1 MLYPTFYYDVL
12 YNLTYKVGN
21 SVYDTQSYFA
31 GDSILPPAN
40 PTITGQAFNG
50 WTNLPSTM
58 PANDVEVSASLTPID
73 YTLSY
78 YVDSSLWNSDT
89 YHYGDAITARSVPE
103 KHLYT
108 SLGWSPSVPATMP
121 ANDLSV
127 SAVYEANSLS
137 SQYVFDS
144 LDELPKFREKLYNDT
159 TEATRKGN
167 LLNVVASPY
176 SEAYLDENEQ
186 EINVYPVYVVTP
198 SAAQVKSGYY
208 LRQMPVPDPIYLKI
222 ENSYFELTFEKKREN
237 GIIYTVAEEAA
248 TETPAYYY
256 EVSSTDVIYGD
267 KFGVLYEMLVPN
279 SENFANLTGNQL
291 TIASHSYTRTSSII
305 NDKVV
310 FEHNYTFDSD
320 FIESWEIDTN
330 LNELEEAQIHRIF
343 FISGQAEVEVPADSS
358 LFLHIFYPFGTEI
371 DWTDLLS
378 KYKASGLDATDLTQY
393 KITGFLGTTPKMG
406 KENLIVEINY
416 DKILPDDFIVLTYI
430 ADDEIYSV
438 YPATPNSSVVPK
450 PEQNPVKQGYDF
462 VAWDPSISTV
472 PAVDTSLYAT
482 WAEAQDSS
490 TVDPSTDSSVEP
502 RYTAAYYLDDV
513 LYHTV
518 SLHEGDE
525 FEVLPDVVRTGYVFS
540 GWKMH
545 DESAIPSAMPAA
557 DISLDATMEER
568 QPSLHT
574 LTYKLDDTTYKAYQV
589 DYGWPLT
596 EDPIVI
602 RQGKLFSGWHWPDN
616 TKPLTMPDEDVTVDG
631 SLSNDPDYG
640 IDLPDDPTE
649 SSHVLTYYYNSS
661 VYGTQTYAFDASIVP
676 LAAPASPGEDYTWSG
691 WLGIPETMP
700 AHDVTTLGRY
710 LKPDD
715 SSDSSSGGS
724 TKAYMVRYV
733 TKPGGARDDTQT
745 VVVKTVDVS
754 QGTVH
759 TVDCSLNLDEGIIFD
774 GWYLDS
780 SIVESFVMP
789 RNDVRLTGY
798 LYDENNIDTSI
809 AGYHKV
815 AWYVHYTESDAW
827 KLHKVQQYHEG
838 DTIVEPETP
847 VAPEH
852 LELDFDKWG
861 DYPETMPDHDVS
873 VYGTF
878 KYREKSFKVYYWLR
892 DGGDLTGVTT
902 RLHYET
908 TCQWGVRHTLIPLIE
923 TPEGK
928 KLDGWYWHRFDIY
941 DQSNPYSAKRYGE
954 DFIMPYKDVN
964 IYCDIWDAD
973 ADVAIP
979 GYYRINW
986 MLQYSEVS
994 RQSTNTAL
1002 FKREF
1007 LRENDSIIDPSI
1019 NPTYPVE
1026 SAGMIFDYWEEHPE
1040 TMPAANIEIWGHF
1053 KYNHLAHN
1061 IVYKYVDVATN
1072 QEVTFDT
1079 STCVGGQQYSFATAK
1094 PADVSGY
1101 IFDGW
1106 YFKRQQ
1112 VFGFEQGVY
1121 HAGPTRLGYSY
1132 CKDVSTITMPDN
1144 DVYVWGEYLDDDTQW
1159 DVPGYHKVI
1168 YTRRLPKGA
1177 TAQNPET
1184 EIMMQWKT
1192 ERFKEGDTITYATA
1206 PVINHYTATAWHLE
1220 DATQTLPTVMGTEDI
1235 YVFCEYNY
1243 AFNTHN
1249 VIYKYGFTPDAVD
1262 SSVYRTVECTEGS
1275 TYTFITEKPAAPEG
1289 YLIEGWYFP
1298 RQQVF
1303 GFETGAHYAGNHIGC
1318 SYTADVPQIR
1328 MPDNDVLVYCKYV
1341 QNSGQDLPG
1350 YYKLKY
1356 IVTYPPGATSQN
1368 PEIWWTSTFKT
1379 EQYQQGDTI
1388 TYATGPTVGHYTF
1401 TGWHLEDTTQT
1412 LPTTMGSEDITV
1424 YGTFTYAANTHN
1436 VTYKYGFTPD
1446 AADSSVYRTVQ
1457 VQEGSQYSWIT
1468 DKPAPPDGYLIEG
1481 WYFKRQQVFGF
1492 QPGSYSAGT
1501 HVGCSYCVDV
1511 PTITMPDNDVEA
1523 YCQYV
1528 ADSGQD
1534 LPGYYK
1540 LSYYMYCP
1548 PGSDAYHPETWYTK
1562 LLKTEQYEA
1571 GATITYA
1578 TAPEIAHYNF
1588 SGWHLEDGSSVLPMV
1603 MPSNDLVVKGEYSYT
1618 PNVHNV
1624 IYQYGTSPDGQ
1635 DASIFRTV
1643 QVTEGSTYSWI
1654 TDKPAA
1660 PEGYIRDGW
1669 YFKRQE
1675 VFGFETGT
1683 HYAGT
1688 HLGCSYCTD
1697 VPQIVM
1703 PDKDIH
1709 AYLQFVESGGP
1720 NPIAGYRKVYWLIR
1734 YTDTM
1739 YWMNYLTEDYEVGQT
1754 IVRPTD
1760 PSPYPTASGQL
1771 VFDHWSAYPTTM
1783 PDNDLNI
1790 YGYFRAQ
1797 GNQYAVTYNIVTV
1810 PESGP
1815 RQYESYVVYW
1825 EAGTAFVAD
1834 PRPPVKTGYYW
1845 DGWQGVPQ
1853 TMPNHDV
1860 IITGYYYPGDEEDP
1874 QPPEPPTPVTY
1885 TLSYYEEDNTTLVGT
1900 QTYAE
1905 GDTIVPLSHPD
1916 VIGYRNNGWQ
1926 TLPINMKMPASN
1938 LRVHKSYTKIP
1949 TVVYYADD
1957 SIYAVQTYEIGDRV
1971 AMPADNDPQKTGYRF
1986 MGWSPNLYDTLIVDD
2001 STLTTHAVFEKLY
2014 KITYIIED

>member
-1 MLYPTFYYDVL
+1 
-12 YNLTYKVGN
+12 
-21 SVYDTQSYFA
+21 
-31 GDSILPPAN
+31 
-40 PTITGQAFNG
+40 
-50 WTNLPSTM
+50 
-58 PANDVEVSASLTPID
+58 
-73 YTLSY
+73 
-78 YVDSSLWNSDT
+78 
-89 YHYGDAITARSVPE
+89 
-103 KHLYT
+103 
-108 SLGWSPSVPATMP
+108 
-121 ANDLSV
+121 
-127 SAVYEANSLS
+127 
-137 SQYVFDS
+137 
-144 LDELPKFREKLYNDT
+144 
-159 TEATRKGN
+159 
-167 LLNVVASPY
+167 
-176 SEAYLDENEQ
+176 
-186 EINVYPVYVVTP
+186 
-198 SAAQVKSGYY
+198 
-208 LRQMPVPDPIYLKI
+208 
-222 ENSYFELTFEKKREN
+222 
-237 GIIYTVAEEAA
+237 
-248 TETPAYYY
+248 
-256 EVSSTDVIYGD
+256 
-267 KFGVLYEMLVPN
+267 
-279 SENFANLTGNQL
+279 
-291 TIASHSYTRTSSII
+291 
-305 NDKVV
+305 
-310 FEHNYTFDSD
+310 
-320 FIESWEIDTN
+320 
-330 LNELEEAQIHRIF
+330 
-343 FISGQAEVEVPADSS
+343 
-358 LFLHIFYPFGTEI
+358 
-371 DWTDLLS
+371 
-378 KYKASGLDATDLTQY
+378 
-393 KITGFLGTTPKMG
+393 
-406 KENLIVEINY
+406 
-416 DKILPDDFIVLTYI
+416 
-430 ADDEIYSV
+430 
-438 YPATPNSSVVPK
+438 
-450 PEQNPVKQGYDF
+450 
-462 VAWDPSISTV
+462 
-472 PAVDTSLYAT
+472 
-482 WAEAQDSS
+482 
-490 TVDPSTDSSVEP
+490 
-502 RYTAAYYLDDV
+502 
-513 LYHTV
+513 
-518 SLHEGDE
+518 
-525 FEVLPDVVRTGYVFS
+525 
-540 GWKMH
+540 
-545 DESAIPSAMPAA
+545 
-557 DISLDATMEER
+557 
-568 QPSLHT
+568 
-574 LTYKLDDTTYKAYQV
+574 
-589 DYGWPLT
+589 
-596 EDPIVI
+596 
-602 RQGKLFSGWHWPDN
+602 
-616 TKPLTMPDEDVTVDG
+616 
-631 SLSNDPDYG
+631 
-640 IDLPDDPTE
+640 
-649 SSHVLTYYYNSS
+649 
-661 VYGTQTYAFDASIVP
+661 
-676 LAAPASPGEDYTWSG
+676 
-691 WLGIPETMP
+691 
-700 AHDVTTLGRY
+700 
-710 LKPDD
+710 
-715 SSDSSSGGS
+715 
-724 TKAYMVRYV
+724 
-733 TKPGGARDDTQT
+733 
-745 VVVKTVDVS
+745 
-754 QGTVH
+754 
-759 TVDCSLNLDEGIIFD
+759 
-774 GWYLDS
+774 
-780 SIVESFVMP
+780 MP

-838 DTIVEPETP
+838 DEIVEPETP

-861 DYPETMPDHDVS
+861 EYPETMPDHDVS

-908 TCQWGVRHTLIPLIE
+908 TCQYGVRHTLIPLIE

-941 DQSNPYSAKRYGE
+941 DQTNPYSAKRYGE

-1019 NPTYPVE
+1019 DPTYPVE

-1177 TAQNPET
+1177 TAQNPES
-1184 EIMMQWKT
+1184 EITMQWKFD
-1192 ERFKEGDTITYATA
+1192 RFKEGDTITYATA

-1220 DATQTLPTVMGTEDI
+1220 DTTQTLPTVMGTEDV

-1249 VIYKYGFTPDAVD
+1249 VIYKYGYQPDALD

-1303 GFETGAHYAGNHIGC
+1303 GFETGTHFAGNHIGC

-1341 QNSGQDLPG
+1341 QNTGQDLPG

-1468 DKPAPPDGYLIEG
+1468 DKPAPPEGYLIEG

-1501 HVGCSYCVDV
+1501 HIGCSYCVDV

-1540 LSYYMYCP
+1540 LRYYTYCP

-1578 TAPEIAHYNF
+1578 TAPTIAHYNF
-1588 SGWHLEDGSSVLPMV
+1588 SGWHLEDGSSVLPTV
-1603 MPSNDLVVKGEYSYT
+1603 MPSNDLVVKGEYSYAPAT
-1618 PNVHNV
+1618 HNV
-1624 IYQYGTSPDGQ
+1624 IYQYGTNPEAA

-1654 TDKPAA
+1654 NEYPTY
-1660 PEGYIRDGW
+1660 PEGYIGDGW
-1669 YFKRQE
+1669 YFKRQQI
-1675 VFGFETGT
+1675 FGQETGT

-1688 HLGCSYCTD
+1688 HLGCSYCTE
-1697 VPQIVM
+1697 VPQVIM
-1703 PDKDIH
+1703 PDRDVYVLLQLIADDTYIPISGYHK
-1709 AYLQFVESGGP
+1709 AYWMV
-1720 NPIAGYRKVYWLIR
+1720 R

-1739 YWMNYLTEDYEVGQT
+1739 YWMTHAIQNYREGQT
-1754 IVRPTD
+1754 IVPPSD
-1760 PSPYPTASGQL
+1760 PSPYTYYGGQL
-1771 VFDHWSAYPTTM
+1771 VFDHWAAYPSVMGTS
-1783 PDNDLNI
+1783 DLTI
-1790 YGYFRAQ
+1790 EGYFRAV
-1797 GNQYAVTYNIVTV
+1797 GEQYKVTYNIVTV

-1815 RQYESYVVYW
+1815 RQYESYVTYW
-1825 EAGTAFVAD
+1825 EARTPFVAD
-1834 PRPPVKTGYYW
+1834 PRPPIKEGYYW
-1845 DGWQGVPQ
+1845 DGWQGVPEV
-1853 TMPNHDV
+1853 MPTHDV
-1860 IITGYYYPGDEEDP
+1860 VITGYYYPGSEE
-1874 QPPEPPTPVTY
+1874 EPVEPTIYYQLKYYDSDRTSLI
-1885 TLSYYEEDNTTLVGT
+1885 TTQQYEEGDEITAYTQPNKLGYRKDGWNGLPADMLMPPYEVRVYAIYTKVPTVVYYRESDFTGLFT
-1900 QTYAE
+1900 SQTYNI
-1905 GDTIVPLSHPD
+1905 GDTIVPPTGS
-1916 VIGYRNNGWQ
+1916 R
-1926 TLPINMKMPASN
+1926 PA
-1938 LRVHKSYTKIP
+1938 
-1949 TVVYYADD
+1949 
-1957 SIYAVQTYEIGDRV
+1957 
-1971 AMPADNDPQKTGYRF
+1971 KTGYTF
-1986 MGWSPNLYDTLIVDD
+1986 SGWGGLPQNMTITTTDTLKSYAIWKKNVKIEYYVD
-2001 STLTTHAVFEKLY
+2001 STLHYTQNLLEGDSIVVRATDPTKEGYIFTGWSGLPENMIMPANDVTATANFSAAKQVTYYAKWQAVSGAVSTYPKTYPYQTASDPYATQLYYAGQTITPSLPDASDEFEFYGWEGMPQDMIMPDSNITVYAVYNQKTYTVRFNLPWMPSGSNYYDYQYKSGEIVSLANAWDYLNHGSVGGHADQSEASVTIERWRLDYIMRPYTEYYYGSSSCDRDYKMLLKREGAQTSWDDSCYNVTDAVINVYPVKIKVADIDVNYNVGENGYIVITGTQNVNWYNTYNYDKGNYEDRVVYQWDDSNPPQTISNVVETPVNMTLTGEGSIKIMCPGSIQITSYSNSGYICDVLSLTCPLSKFNRSGVYVSGTDNTQKTLTTSLKTNLHKDNSYNKTSDYQSEYTFTLTATFKS
-2014 KITYIIED
+2014 